1 VATVTV
7 YATKKFNFLNLT
19 CGKITLA

>member
-19 CGKITLA
+19 CGRITLA